1 MSKGRKKSTP
11 HETIRLSGR
20 NVYTDKRKRTIYYDR
35 LTKQGYLIHKQN
47 ENRML
52 FFQNRFV
59 IILFA
64 AILCAGTFLSWTQAV
79 LAGVITAVLV
89 EVYFRMSYLKKLEVA
104 EDVDFERRVSSL
116 QYIID
121 NKSRSKVVALAVLY
135 LLFAVLIVLNA
146 YMEQYSMGLNVLS
159 GLLAVVGLYCSILH
173 MVALSKMK

>member
-1 MSKGRKKSTP
+1 MSKGRKKSTL

-121 NKSRSKVVALAVLY
+121 NKSRSKVIALAVLY

>member
-1 MSKGRKKSTP
+1 M
-11 HETIRLSGR
+11 
-20 NVYTDKRKRTIYYDR
+20 
-35 LTKQGYLIHKQN
+35 
-47 ENRML
+47 
-52 FFQNRFV
+52 
-59 IILFA
+59 
-64 AILCAGTFLSWTQAV
+64 
-79 LAGVITAVLV
+79 ITAVLV

-121 NKSRSKVVALAVLY
+121 NKSRSKVIALAVLY

>member
-47 ENRML
+47 ENRIL

-64 AILCAGTFLSWTQAV
+64 AILCAGTFLSWARPCTDRVPCRWQLPAS
-79 LAGVITAVLV
+79 LHRCAQRTPWPAGD
-89 EVYFRMSYLKKLEVA
+89 R
-104 EDVDFERRVSSL
+104 
-116 QYIID
+116 
-121 NKSRSKVVALAVLY
+121 
-135 LLFAVLIVLNA
+135 
-146 YMEQYSMGLNVLS
+146 
-159 GLLAVVGLYCSILH
+159 
-173 MVALSKMK
+173 